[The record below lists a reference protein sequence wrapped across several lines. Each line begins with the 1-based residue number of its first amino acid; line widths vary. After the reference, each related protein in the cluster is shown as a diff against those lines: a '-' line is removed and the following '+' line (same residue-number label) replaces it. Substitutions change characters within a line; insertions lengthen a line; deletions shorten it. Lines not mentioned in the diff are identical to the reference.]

1 MNIAQT
7 IKDHRKANGW
17 TLREVS
23 ARTGLSISYISDIER
38 GRTNPSLKTCI
49 KLARVFGVEVGKLF
63 EQNRNDWPLDKVN
76 YKEGE

>member
-17 TLREVS
+17 TLREVA

-38 GRTNPSLKTCI
+38 GRTNPSLRTCI
-49 KLARVFGVEVGKLF
+49 KLARVFGIEIWRLF
-63 EQNRNDWPLDKVN
+63 EQR
-76 YKEGE
+76 KEKA